1 MMGMYDRAS
10 DLILG
15 TDNFAAGPRGVQIGN
30 KMVGDGHPVLI
41 VAELSANHNH
51 DLDLALRTIDAVA
64 RSGADAVKLQTYTPD
79 TITFPAV
86 SEVFRIRSNSSWH
99 GRTW

>member
-1 MMGMYDRAS
+1 MYDRAS

-79 TITFPAV
+79 TNPLRPIQRGLHTLGMARP
-86 SEVFRIRSNSSWH
+86 
-99 GRTW
+99 TL